1 MLKVAVPNKGS
12 LSEAALTILSEA
24 GYASRSNTKSLTTL
38 DKTNNVEFFFLRP
51 KDIAISPQT
60 PAPT

>member
-24 GYASRSNTKSLTTL
+24 GYASRSNTSQI
-38 DKTNNVEFFFLRP
+38 D
-51 KDIAISPQT
+51 
-60 PAPT
+60 